1 MPKIK
6 LKILS
11 QEFSQ
16 KIGLEF
22 IQKFDIYWVG
32 TIGAITICAIVIYAI
47 EIFSNPN
54 KIPILMQIM
63 RSAQVL
69 DKHQFGAIALFSIAQ
84 ISIAQISIAQISI
97 AQISI
102 AQISIAQISIAQM
115 AIAP

>member
-47 EIFSNPN
+47 EICAKVIYAIEICAIVINAIEIFPNPN

-63 RSAQVL
+63 RSAQVS
-69 DKHQFGAIALFSIAQ
+69 DKIQFGAIALITIAQVSIA
-84 ISIAQISIAQISI
+84 
-97 AQISI
+97 
-102 AQISIAQISIAQM
+102 
-115 AIAP
+115 